1 MRQTGCSLVME
12 GREKARVAAPIPN
25 RARTVA
31 WANQAR
37 IARTGQSQEVLME
50 QEAIYEA

>member
-1 MRQTGCSLVME
+1 MRQTVSSWVKE
-12 GREKARVAAPIPN
+12 DRIRARVAASIPH

-37 IARTGQSQEVLME
+37 ILQGRASSSEEE
-50 QEAIYEA
+50 QDERGD

>member
-1 MRQTGCSLVME
+1 ME
-12 GREKARVAAPIPN
+12 GRLIARVDALTLK

-37 IARTGQSQEVLME
+37 ILQGRAGAHTGGIDGTRTE
-50 QEAIYEA
+50 IRRH